1 LRSVSSVTV
10 YEVPFIPDAQLGSA
24 AEYLQQVKKLA
35 AANQP
40 GRAVELFL
48 KRIGVPAP
56 FRVLIRFT
64 PMWSELTAV
73 AHTLEYDARIVG
85 DGRVPAQL
93 KTLTAPTLALTV
105 ESGRMQQAAES
116 LLATVPHGQHR
127 TLLRQTHDPN
137 PRILASALLE
147 FLANVDERLR

>member
-1 LRSVSSVTV
+1 V
-10 YEVPFIPDAQLGSA
+10 YEVPFIPEAQLGSA
-24 AEYLQQVKKLA
+24 AEYVAQLRTFC

-40 GRAVELFL
+40 GRAVQLFL

-56 FRVLIRFT
+56 FRVVMRFT

-85 DGRVPAQL
+85 DGSVPAQL
-93 KTLTAPTLALTV
+93 KTLVAPTLAVTG
-105 ESGRMQQAAES
+105 ESGRMQQAAAT
-116 LLATVPHGQHR
+116 LLATVPQGQHR
-127 TLLRQTHDPN
+127 TLERQIHDPN

-147 FLANVDERLR
+147 FFADIDGRF